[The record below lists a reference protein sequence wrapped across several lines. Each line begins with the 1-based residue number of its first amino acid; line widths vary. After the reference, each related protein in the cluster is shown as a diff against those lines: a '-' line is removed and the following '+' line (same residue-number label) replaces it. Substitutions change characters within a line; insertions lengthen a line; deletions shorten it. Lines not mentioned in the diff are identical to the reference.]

1 MSDDVDKLVNRI
13 ASTNSVEMRSEL
25 SKYFLKEDPSMLK
38 NDELNLDRLK
48 VKHVRAMNEIV

>member
-1 MSDDVDKLVNRI
+1 
-13 ASTNSVEMRSEL
+13 MRSDL

-48 VKHVRAMNEIV
+48 VKHVRAMNEIVNRYVNV